1 MTAILRDS
9 TAVVVVRTRPQ
20 AIPLAMIAMRK
31 STHGFPLV
39 FYMCMGLHL
48 ATLRAP
54 GAPLRKNEQQQQQQQ
69 RLKQIQDHLNFWK
82 IQYGNESVVIIL
94 IDSGSG
100 ISSIV
105 KHFYFFLKTLNGVA
119 NTRRKDL

>member
-20 AIPLAMIAMRK
+20 AIPLAMITMRK

-54 GAPLRKNEQQQQQQQ
+54 GAPLRKNKQQQQ

-100 ISSIV
+100 IRSIV
-105 KHFYFFLKTLNGVA
+105 KHFYFFLKTCERGSFHFF
-119 NTRRKDL
+119 